1 MLVDSHCHLDYP
13 GLAEDLDGV
22 VARAGAA
29 GVQRML
35 TICVKLSEFE
45 RVHAVAKRFDNV
57 WCTVGVHPHE
67 ADSETGVTAQRIV
80 EATQAPEVVGIGET
94 GLDYFYDNAPR
105 DEQRTC
111 FLAHIDAARQTQ
123 LPLIIH
129 ARDADDD
136 MAEIL
141 EAEHAKGAFPF
152 LLHCFS
158 SGPELAQRAVAI
170 GGYVSLSGIITF
182 KKADD
187 IRETVKALP
196 LERLLV
202 ETDAPYLAPVPHR
215 GKTNEPAFTAHTAAR
230 LAEIKGVTPDE
241 IAQVTTDNFHRLFT
255 KVPAPDTAAHG

>member
-1 MLVDSHCHLDYP
+1 MHLHRAQVGEQAEP
-13 GLAEDLDGV
+13 LAQAQQSLLRPLLGRGV
-22 VARAGAA
+22 VPLGSTDGTEQHCVRGAA
-29 GVQRML
+29 QVQG
-35 TICVKLSEFE
+35 
-45 RVHAVAKRFDNV
+45 RVRQWAADRIDGGAADEPLASVQELVALAR
-57 WCTVGVHPHE
+57 HPKF
-67 ADSETGVTAQRIV
+67 
-80 EATQAPEVVGIGET
+80 VGIGET
-94 GLDYFYDNAPR
+94 GLDYHYTGETKAIQQESLR
-105 DEQRTC
+105 I
-111 FLAHIDAARQTQ
+111 HIEAARQTG

-129 ARDADDD
+129 AREADED

-187 IRETVKALP
+187 IRETVKQLP

-215 GKTNEPAFTAHTAAR
+215 GKTNEPAFTAHTAAK
-230 LAEIKGVTPDE
+230 LAEIKGVTPEE
-241 IAQVTTDNFHRLFT
+241 IEEITTANFHRLFT
-255 KVPAPDTAAHG
+255 KVPPL

>member
-13 GLAEDLDGV
+13 GLIEDLDGV

-29 GVQRML
+29 GIGRML

-45 RVHAVAKRFDNV
+45 RVHDVAKRFDNV

-67 ADSETGVTAQRIV
+67 ADSETGVTAQRII
-80 EATQAPEVVGIGET
+80 EATKSPDVVGIGET

-105 DEQRTC
+105 EEQKTC
-111 FLAHIDAARQTQ
+111 FLAHIEAARETQ

-129 ARDADDD
+129 ARDADED
-136 MAEIL
+136 MANIL
-141 EAEHAKGAFPF
+141 ESEHTRGAFPF

-158 SGPELAQRAVAI
+158 SGPDLAQRAVAI

-187 IRETVKALP
+187 IRETVKLLP

-215 GKTNEPAFTAHTAAR
+215 GKTNEPAFTAHTAAK
-230 LAEIKGVTPDE
+230 LAEIKGVTPEE
-241 IAQVTTDNFHRLFT
+241 IAEVTTANFHRLFT
-255 KVPAPDTAAHG
+255 KIPPLAN

>member
-13 GLAEDLDGV
+13 GLIEDLDGV

-29 GVQRML
+29 GIGRML
-35 TICVKLSEFE
+35 TICVKLSEFD
-45 RVHAVAKRFDNV
+45 RVHDVAKRFDNV

-67 ADSETGVTAQRIV
+67 ADSETGVTAQRII
-80 EATQAPEVVGIGET
+80 EATKSPDVVGIGET

-105 DEQRTC
+105 EEQKTC
-111 FLAHIDAARQTQ
+111 FLAHIEAARKTQ

-129 ARDADDD
+129 ARDADED
-136 MAEIL
+136 MASIL
-141 EAEHAKGAFPF
+141 ESEHARGAFPF

-158 SGPELAQRAVAI
+158 SGPDLAQRAVAI

-187 IRETVKALP
+187 IRETVKLLP

-215 GKTNEPAFTAHTAAR
+215 GKTNEPAFTAHTAAK
-230 LAEIKGVTPDE
+230 LAEIKGVTPEE
-241 IAQVTTDNFHRLFT
+241 IAEVTTANFHRLFT
-255 KVPAPDTAAHG
+255 KIPPLAN

>member
-13 GLAEDLDGV
+13 GLVEDIDAV
-22 VARAGAA
+22 VVRASEA
-29 GVQRML
+29 GIGRML
-35 TICVKLSEFE
+35 TICVKLSEFD
-45 RVHAVAKRFDNV
+45 RVHDVAKRFDNV

-67 ADSETGVTAQRIV
+67 ADSETGVTAVRII
-80 EATQAPEVVGIGET
+80 EATNSPDVVGIGET

-105 DEQRTC
+105 DEQKAC
-111 FLAHIDAARQTQ
+111 FLAHIEAARETQ

-129 ARDADDD
+129 AREADED

-187 IRETVKALP
+187 IRETVKQLP

-215 GKTNEPAFTAHTAAR
+215 GKTNEPAFTAHTAAK
-230 LAEIKGVTPDE
+230 LAEIKGVTPEE
-241 IAQVTTDNFHRLFT
+241 IEEITTANFHRLFT
-255 KVPAPDTAAHG
+255 KVPSL

>member
-13 GLAEDLDGV
+13 GLIEDLDGV
-22 VARAGAA
+22 VARAGEA
-29 GVQRML
+29 GIGRML
-35 TICVKLSEFE
+35 TICVKLSAVE
-45 RVHAVAKRFDNV
+45 RVHDVAKRFDNV

-67 ADSETGVTAQRIV
+67 ADSETGVTAQRIID
-80 EATQAPEVVGIGET
+80 ATQSPDVVGIGET

-105 DEQRTC
+105 EEQKAC
-111 FLAHIDAARQTQ
+111 FLAHIEAARETQ

-129 ARDADDD
+129 ARDADED
-136 MAEIL
+136 MADIL
-141 EAEHAKGAFPF
+141 ETEHAKGAFPF

-187 IRETVKALP
+187 IRETVKLLP
-196 LERLLV
+196 MERLLV
-202 ETDAPYLAPVPHR
+202 ETDSPYLAPVPHR
-215 GKTNEPAFTAHTAAR
+215 GKTNEPAFTAHTAEK

-241 IAQVTTDNFHRLFT
+241 IATVTTANFHTLFT
-255 KVPAPDTAAHG
+255 KIPPVAN